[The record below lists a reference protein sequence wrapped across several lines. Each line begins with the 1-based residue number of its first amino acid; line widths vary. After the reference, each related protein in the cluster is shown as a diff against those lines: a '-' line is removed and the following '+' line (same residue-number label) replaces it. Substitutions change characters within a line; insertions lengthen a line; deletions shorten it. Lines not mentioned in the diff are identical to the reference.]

1 MNKSYS
7 DATLMKFTKKEL
19 IEEIR
24 MHEHNYNVLNEYYER
39 VCRILNKNINNINL
53 ESEVK

>member
-7 DATLMKFTKKEL
+7 DATLLRLTKKEL

-24 MHEHNYNVLNEYYER
+24 IHEHNYNVLNESYYR
-39 VCRILNKNINNINL
+39 IHRILMKNIDNINL
-53 ESEVK
+53 ESEGE